1 MKRFATVV
9 VIFVG
14 VALLIVIG
22 VVISGILQPPPL
34 RGAANPPGLSP
45 PLQQTQQ
52 PPSSSGSTNPA
63 GLTSPQTQPS
73 QTTTASRESV
83 PQGIQ
88 IIELEGTVASG
99 TRSRFFLTERPPEE
113 PIVVI
118 QGPIP
123 CSLQNLE
130 VEVDAAHRDVPQN
143 LRERDRIR
151 VKGAYVAEGY
161 RCRVRV
167 DSPGHYVKLIP
178 WPIVLKGLVQYFE
191 PRRWVVLRLNSL
203 QNVERGPYPCS
214 LNEVRID
221 ISDPRWNYLR
231 LNIGQRTRVEGLYIP
246 DTCTITPNEMV
257 PDVAKGLFFSGGIAF
272 TNDQST
278 KLTLYTIALGQG
290 VTENLLVQGAFSIGS
305 GIYALQGK
313 PLTLNA
319 WAFDA
324 SVLYQVL
331 DSNFHLGVGA
341 GAALIRATR
350 VPDITRSEVVPY
362 VRVFLGYRVGFYMID
377 LMVEGGIYVSLG
389 ALR

>member
-1 MKRFATVV
+1 M
-9 VIFVG
+9 
-14 VALLIVIG
+14 
-22 VVISGILQPPPL
+22 P
-34 RGAANPPGLSP
+34 
-45 PLQQTQQ
+45 QQM
-52 PPSSSGSTNPA
+52 
-63 GLTSPQTQPS
+63 
-73 QTTTASRESV
+73 
-83 PQGIQ
+83 Q

-99 TRSRFFLTERPPEE
+99 TRSRFFLMERPPEE

-118 QGPIP
+118 QGPTP

-130 VEVDAAHRDVPQN
+130 IEVDAAHRDVPQN
-143 LRERDRIR
+143 LRERDRVR
-151 VKGAYVAEGY
+151 VKGTYVAEGY

-178 WPIVLKGLVQYFE
+178 WPIVLTKGQVQYFE

-246 DTCTITPNEMV
+246 DTCTITPNEIT
-257 PDVAKGLFFSGGIAF
+257 PYTAKGLFFSGGMAF
-272 TNDQST
+272 TNDQLT

-290 VTENLLVQGAFSIGS
+290 ITENLLVQGTFNIGS
-305 GIYALQGK
+305 GIYALRGE
-313 PLTLNA
+313 PWTLNV
-319 WAFDA
+319 WALDISA
-324 SVLYQVL
+324 LYQIV
-331 DSNFHLGVGA
+331 DSDFHLGVGA
-341 GAALIRATR
+341 GAALIRASR

-362 VRVFLGYRVGFYMID
+362 VRMFLGYRIGFYMVD
-377 LMVEGGIYVSLG
+377 LVIEGGIYVSLG